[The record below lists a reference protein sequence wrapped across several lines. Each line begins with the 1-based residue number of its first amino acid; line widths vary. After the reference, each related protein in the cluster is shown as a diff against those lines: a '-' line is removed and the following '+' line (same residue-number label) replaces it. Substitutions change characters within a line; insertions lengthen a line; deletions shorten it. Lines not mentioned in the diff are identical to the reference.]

1 MNSTWRATRPGPD
14 EFAPFYAGYVAKV
27 PDGDIVETLASQITD
42 TAKLIRSLPESMGDH
57 RYGPDKWSIREVIG
71 HMADGERIFAYRAL
85 RFARADE
92 TPLPGFDENTY
103 VANAG
108 FGSRTI
114 DDLMSEFE
122 HLRHATVHMLRGLD
136 EAAMSR
142 RGSANDK
149 EISVRALAFIMAGHE
164 RHHLEILRTRYL

>member
-1 MNSTWRATRPGPD
+1 MNTTWRATRPEPD
-14 EFAPFYAGYVAKV
+14 EFAPFYAGYVARV

-42 TAKLIRSLPESMGDH
+42 TAKLLRSLPESMGDH

-85 RFARADE
+85 RFARGDE
-92 TPLPGFDENTY
+92 TPLPGFDENIY
-103 VANAG
+103 VANAD
-108 FGSRTI
+108 FGTRTI

-122 HLRHATVHMLRGLD
+122 HLRQATVHMLRGLD

-142 RGSANDK
+142 RGSANDR

-164 RHHLEILRTRYL
+164 RHHLEIPRTRYL